1 MPSFQFEQSKNM
13 VQTQPVQYNVQP
25 NLSASRAFEKLQQG
39 LMAGA
44 QLKSTLDENAYREE
58 LAVLTKETE
67 ELDVQWKASDYDT
80 KQNKL
85 LPKIMALQERYPADG
100 NRYDRQLSTKVTT
113 LANGYRGALA
123 EEGVVKRYRDNE
135 LMLIKGAQTLSE
147 KMAEAED
154 VEEREELLSTFN
166 QQFVQPY
173 EGLGDRYSQALL
185 SDATK
190 LSGSFKESL
199 LKERIAV
206 KDQSLAS
213 EALDI
218 VSTNIAVRGVPSPEL
233 WADVNEKLKDIS
245 DYSQKERAYKNSL
258 FNTAIYG
265 MATYMKNQQP
275 TVENYNSLQEQVAAL
290 AKLDP
295 TGAASDSFRS
305 LQNSLAG
312 FKTQVVNE
320 KLVDLNAA
328 INTDTISLKDT
339 TDMSQEL
346 LDLGWISPLQHES
359 NLFNKK
365 TKVGDTK
372 VYSTLN
378 QYYQM
383 GEEGDAMLRDAIN
396 SGKVSQVSTLV
407 NANLNT
413 EFLHDLNVNQMPLNE
428 ALDKL
433 FKKQDRYIR
442 LGVTPKKFPVIDE
455 ILTRAQEGRINNI
468 DEAGI
473 FVDTYMAA
481 SRNGYASSAI
491 TEKNMG
497 RALSLKGL
505 MMFAPEDQVM
515 TLFRDSQRSTKNV
528 DTEVLNDAFSEVF
541 DEGLLNVN
549 LNANNRAQLKNAFE
563 ETFKTMIRAGVN
575 PSTATDDIEAFVE
588 ANYIEGV
595 QEGWGAGT
603 SRIFIRKSE
612 VIDSKAAYQGLSQAF
627 GKDAAVMPRDPY
639 DPMGDWIA
647 FHKDGTVQPVLYEDA
662 IIMAKIG
669 KLKNNQAT
677 QQLENDMMVA
687 P

>member
-1 MPSFQFEQSKNM
+1 MPSFQYAQSKNM

-44 QLKSTLDENAYREE
+44 QLKSTLDENAYRDE
-58 LAVLTKETE
+58 LAVLTKDVE
-67 ELDVQWKASDYDT
+67 ELDIKWKASDYDT
-80 KQNKL
+80 KQNEL
-85 LPKIMALQERYPADG
+85 LPQIMALQERYPVDG
-100 NRYDRQLSTKVTT
+100 NRYDQQLASKATT
-113 LANGYRGALA
+113 LANNYRGALA
-123 EEGVVKRYRDNE
+123 EEGVVKRFRDNE
-135 LMLIKGAQTLSE
+135 LMLIKGAQDLTVAL
-147 KMAEAED
+147 KEAED
-154 VEEREELLSTFN
+154 VNAREELVATFD

-173 EGLGDRYSQALL
+173 EGLSDKYSQSLLTDAL
-185 SDATK
+185 K
-190 LSGSFKESL
+190 LSSSFKEGL
-199 LKERIAV
+199 LNERIAI

-218 VSTNIAVRGVPSPEL
+218 ISTNIAVRGVPSPEL
-233 WADVNEKLKDIS
+233 WADVNNKIKDIS

-275 TVENYNSLQEQVAAL
+275 TVENYNSLKQQIEAL

-305 LQNSLAG
+305 LQTSLAG
-312 FKTQVVNE
+312 FKTTVINE
-320 KLVDLNAA
+320 KVTNLNAA

-339 TDMSQEL
+339 TNMSQEL
-346 LDLGWISPLQHES
+346 LDLGWISPLQHEA

-383 GEEGDAMLRDAIN
+383 GEEGDSLLRDAIN

-407 NANLNT
+407 NSNLNT
-413 EFLHDLNVNQMPLNE
+413 EFLHDLNVNQTPLNE

-433 FKKQDRYIR
+433 FKKQDHYIR
-442 LGVTPKKFPVIDE
+442 LGVTPKSFPVIDE
-455 ILTRAQEGRINNI
+455 ILTRAQEGRINNVE
-468 DEAGI
+468 EAKI
-473 FVDTYMAA
+473 FVDTYLAA
-481 SRNGYASSAI
+481 SRNGYAHTSI
-491 TEKNMG
+491 NEKNMG
-497 RALSLKGL
+497 RTLALKGL

-528 DTEVLNDAFSEVF
+528 DPEVLDDAFNEVF
-541 DEGLLNVN
+541 DEGFLSVN
-549 LNANNRAQLKNAFE
+549 INANNRTQLKNSFE
-563 ETFKTMIRAGVN
+563 EAFKTMIRAGVN
-575 PSTATDDIEAFVE
+575 PANATDDIEAFVE

-639 DPMGDWIA
+639 NPTGDWIV
-647 FHKDGTVQPVLYEDA
+647 FHKNGSVQTVLYKDA

-669 KLKNNQAT
+669 KLQNSQQT
-677 QQLENDMMVA
+677 QQLENGMMVA